1 MKVEINSDWIIAWMM
16 ISYYFGEC
24 WAFVGLSLA
33 DLDGILQNP
42 GFSYPLDPLSMLLT
56 YAMETTSFS
65 SMI

>member
-42 GFSYPLDPLSMLLT
+42 GFSLPARSLE
-56 YAMETTSFS
+56 YAFN
-65 SMI
+65 ICHGNYLI